1 MLTTVTPASPPGRTL
16 SYASIERVRVYG
28 ARSAK
33 NMAWGI
39 IGWTLVV
46 LGLAALV
53 LPGPGLLTLFAGL
66 AVLSRRYHWAS
77 RLVEPVRRNALH
89 SASLGTQSWWRLCGT
104 LAGTA
109 CLVALG
115 ALWVWRPAAPVWWP
129 VSEFWWLVGGTG
141 AGVAMLLSSA
151 AILALL
157 GYSWVRFR
165 HDPFDPEADR
175 IARAA
180 IIDVERGDESA
191 RDATAASASPARSRP
206 GAAA

>member
-1 MLTTVTPASPPGRTL
+1 MLTTETPASIPPRTL

-33 NMAWGI
+33 YMALGI
-39 IGWTLVV
+39 TGWTLVV

-53 LPGPGLLTLFAGL
+53 LPGPGLLMLFAGL
-66 AVLSRRYHWAS
+66 ALLSQRYHWAS

-89 SASLGTQSWWRLCGT
+89 SASLGTQSWWRLCCT

-115 ALWVWRPAAPVWWP
+115 VLWVWRPAVPAWWP

-151 AILALL
+151 AILVLL

-175 IARAA
+175 IAREA
-180 IIDVERGDESA
+180 IIDVERGGEPA
-191 RDATAASASPARSRP
+191 RDATEASEPHSRSRP